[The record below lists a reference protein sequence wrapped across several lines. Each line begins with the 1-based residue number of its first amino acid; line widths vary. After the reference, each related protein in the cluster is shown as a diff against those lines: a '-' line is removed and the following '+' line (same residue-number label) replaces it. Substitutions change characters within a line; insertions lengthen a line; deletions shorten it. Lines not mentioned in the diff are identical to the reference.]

1 MESEGV
7 ESPDNDE
14 MKQDPDK
21 RDWAKSQWD
30 RKIINRCIGR
40 EESLRKGYHVHVWVA
55 LLRAIQ

>member
-21 RDWAKSQWD
+21 PASQKKEQVEGLGKKPMGPED
-30 RKIINRCIGR
+30 
-40 EESLRKGYHVHVWVA
+40 H
-55 LLRAIQ
+55 Q